1 MNSTNPST
9 AIKKETGLNL
19 VDILVF
25 LLSKWKWFLLSVLL
39 FGSLAWVKYARSP
52 FVYFRSATVIIKD
65 PSNKPYTAG
74 GLNVYDNFV
83 NKVNVANELLQFRSK
98 KLMREVVRRV
108 HADVS
113 YQVKEGLRY
122 NELYTH
128 SPIAVQFVNA
138 TPESSVAFTVIPK
151 NQQEVA
157 ISRLN
162 NDDVNEAVV
171 VKMNKEV
178 KLGNMRVVV
187 KPTRHFKQTCLGTPI
202 RVTKSPL
209 ASVTA
214 YYQASLGIRQE
225 TDEASI
231 LTLSLK
237 DISPIRADDVLN
249 MLIAVYNEEAIKD
262 KNQVAVNTAEFINE
276 RLGIIGRELGDVE
289 VDLEAFKRDNQMID
303 IASSANKSMSES
315 QKYGS
320 DALELETQLQIASF
334 IKEYLTDPKKGT
346 ALIPSNLGIKDMN
359 VENQINQYN
368 ALKLKRDRLINE
380 SSDSNPVVDELN
392 KSLVAMR
399 QSIIQTVDNMI
410 ASINM
415 KRTDALSRE
424 REAQS
429 DVAAIPLKERQMLSI
444 ERQQKIKETLY
455 LFLLNRREENALSQA
470 MVDNNA
476 RVIDSADG
484 SDAPISPRR
493 DYILLLGVL
502 LGLVVPGV
510 ACLLVLFF
518 DTRVRSRKDME
529 GWVSIPFLGEIPL
542 DKVQAKRK
550 AGEKQQPLV
559 GKRDDDVVS
568 EAFRILRTNM
578 AFMSK
583 KGKPM
588 QVITLTSFNEG
599 AGKTFISRN
608 MAASLAYAKKR
619 VIMLDLDIRKGT
631 LSRSFGLRKYGIT
644 DYIVDS
650 SVQID
655 DVIQS
660 CDGFDVIASGTV
672 APNPAELLMDE
683 RLDELVAE
691 LRRRYDFIIADS
703 VPVGIIADGTISNR
717 IADLTLFVARSGKLD
732 RRQLPDVEELYQEK
746 KLNNM
751 AIVLNGVDLRHR
763 YGYRYYGYYGH
774 YNYYGEGRKK
784 RRFGR

>member
-39 FGSLAWVKYARSP
+39 FGGLAWVKYARSP

-237 DISPIRADDVLN
+237 DISPIRAADVLN

-262 KNQVAVNTAEFINE
+262 KNQVAVNTADFINE

>member
-162 NDDVNEAVV
+162 NDDVDEAVV

-187 KPTRHFKQTCLGTPI
+187 KPTRHFKQTWLGTPI

-237 DISPIRADDVLN
+237 DISPVRADDVLN

-289 VDLEAFKRDNQMID
+289 VNLEAFKRDNQMID

-424 REAQS
+424 RVAQS

-502 LGLVVPGV
+502 VGLVVPGV

-644 DYIVDS
+644 DYLVDS

-703 VPVGIIADGTISNR
+703 VPVGIIADATISNR

-751 AIVLNGVDLRHR
+751 AILLNGVDLRHR